1 MISKLIL
8 TLALLQVVLS
18 CPGSESSS
26 GHLRTAEDLA
36 EIHRL
41 LAEVT
46 DVNQAV
52 EDTSNTIESFGV
64 AGIPPNG
71 PLFPGTCAKGTL
83 VQNAANT
90 LAVMTGLR
98 KDFYDIIKAIIAG
111 AASNDN
117 VIKTAPGTAKKTGI
131 IDLVGKEYRVAN
143 LLGSA
148 ARLVFHDAG
157 EFDQNSSDNFGPDGC
172 LSDSDPNSGL
182 KEDVTITMT
191 LIQGLYTKY
200 CDKMSR
206 ADFWVLFGKIAL
218 ESALPNGLFAQVSG
232 LPNLL
237 VAGQNSKTQLN
248 LPFQWGRKDATGSCD
263 LPAGVQ
269 RLPAH
274 QPGLS
279 EFIKTFVTNMGL
291 TLTDGVVLSGAHS
304 VGHVHTQFSGFGHG
318 DSLATLESNPLTNAW
333 DESPF
338 IFDNL
343 YYDSLAGEFWLN
355 NDFQA
360 DVIGTDLKG
369 TTATGNAAKNKG
381 SNFWAV
387 QVVSGAPQPVPQCE
401 LDATCGLT
409 INNDIFCVTPN
420 GVTRTSTG
428 GNQNYAQLIQY
439 QTPNNINNACNCVQ
453 FFALVK
459 NPLPANCLMGEHP
472 KTIMLNADMAQNF
485 PITTPVASS
494 GFKGKIDELCAPFVT
509 AKPKKSGGDII
520 FPQQFINDNGATVL
534 QGFGCVTNSKGNLKK
549 NNVQTVN
556 SDSLV
561 SDPTSL
567 SISLWATVQYFMTF
581 GVADTCVNGIS
592 LKYPAC
598 YTCGANVGTVV
609 KPLNSGG
616 FIGQNAFSSPPISTT
631 CQLATLTKGRG
642 RDKFYRAFE
651 LAWQKMVTVGY
662 SVGGKPLY
670 TGASTKLGNLNKIT
684 FPAPISSTPAGSTAC
699 IPNTGDIC

>member
-1 MISKLIL
+1 MLAKIIL
-8 TLALLQVVLS
+8 SLAIIQQTVFC
-18 CPGSESSS
+18 CPGSDSAA
-26 GHLRTAEDLA
+26 GHLRKEELA

-41 LAEVT
+41 LAEVSDVT
-46 DVNQAV
+46 DVPTI
-52 EDTSNTIESFGV
+52 EDTSKSIESFGV
-64 AGIPPNG
+64 AGKPTNG
-71 PLFPGTCAKGTL
+71 PLFPETCAKGTL

-98 KDFYDIIKAIIAG
+98 KDFYDIIKAIIVG

-131 IDLVGKEYRVAN
+131 IDLAGKEYRVAN

-157 EFDQNSSDNFGPDGC
+157 EFDKNSSDNFGPDGC
-172 LSDSDPNSGL
+172 LSNSDPNSGL

-218 ESALPNGLFAQVSG
+218 ESALPNGLFAQESG
-232 LPNLL
+232 LPNVL
-237 VAGQNSKTQLN
+237 VVGQNSNTQLN

-263 LPAGVQ
+263 LPAGVE
-269 RLPAH
+269 RLPGH

-279 EFIKTFVTNMGL
+279 EFTKTFVTNMGL

-304 VGHVHTQFSGFGHG
+304 VGHTHTQFSGFGHG

-355 NDFQA
+355 NDFEA

-369 TTATGNAAKNKG
+369 ATATGDAAKNKG

-387 QVVSGAPQPVPQCE
+387 QVVSGVPQPVPQCE
-401 LDATCGLT
+401 LDGTCGLT
-409 INNDIFCVTPN
+409 VNNDIFCVTPN

-453 FFALVK
+453 FFALLP
-459 NPLPANCLMGEHP
+459 NPIPANCLMGEHP

-485 PITTPVASS
+485 PITTPVATN

-509 AKPKKSGGDII
+509 AKAKVNGGNIM
-520 FPQQFINDNGATVL
+520 FPQQFINENGATVL

-549 NNVQTVN
+549 NNVQTVTG
-556 SDSLV
+556 DSLI
-561 SDPTSL
+561 SDPNSL
-567 SISLWATVQYFMTF
+567 PIDFT
-581 GVADTCVNGIS
+581 
-592 LKYPAC
+592 
-598 YTCGANVGTVV
+598 
-609 KPLNSGG
+609 
-616 FIGQNAFSSPPISTT
+616 NAFSTPPISTT
-631 CQLATLTKGRG
+631 CQLATLGRG
-642 RDKFYRAFE
+642 RGREKFYRAFE

-662 SVGGKPLY
+662 SVGGKPLF
-670 TGASTKLGNLNKIT
+670 TGASTKLGDLNKIT
-684 FPAPISSTPAGSTAC
+684 FPAPNPSIPAGSTAC
-699 IPNTGDIC
+699 IPGKGDIC